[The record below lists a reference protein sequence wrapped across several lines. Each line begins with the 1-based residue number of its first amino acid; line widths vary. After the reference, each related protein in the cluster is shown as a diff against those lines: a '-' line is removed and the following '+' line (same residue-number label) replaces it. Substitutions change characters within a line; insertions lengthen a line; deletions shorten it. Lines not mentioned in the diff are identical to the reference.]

1 MRSHA
6 RSHPDGNLRGDEA
19 ACYRISADA
28 ANAVDTTG
36 AGDAFNG
43 ALAASLALRPRQPF
57 AEHIRFATRYAGL
70 STECE
75 GAALAMPRLPTA

>member
-1 MRSHA
+1 M
-6 RSHPDGNLRGDEA
+6 PE
-19 ACYRISADA
+19 
-28 ANAVDTTG
+28 
-36 AGDAFNG
+36 
-43 ALAASLALRPRQPF
+43 LAAQRMQAALVEAGHGVGLDPF

>member
-1 MRSHA
+1 MRVVS
-6 RSHPDGNLRGDEA
+6 LRKMDVF
-19 ACYRISADA
+19 R
-28 ANAVDTTG
+28 
-36 AGDAFNG
+36 
-43 ALAASLALRPRQPF
+43 RRQPF